1 MKAWNRG
8 GTRTRIRV
16 RRVTRRKLL
25 HGFAAAGMGALLAAC
40 GGDGSD
46 LDPFSTPGP
55 AGGGGGQDAQTG
67 AGESRQ
73 AAPQVAP
80 AGGQQVGQQA
90 GLQTGQGVG
99 QAQGAPAAEGGEG
112 QGEARVELPEPKV
125 YVMPQPLRQG
135 KALLVLVE
143 APGALASA
151 VTWQGEAFALL
162 REGDRFFG
170 FIGVEAVAPP
180 GPAALSVG
188 VWDGEWNQLLA
199 IDAFI
204 EIVEVEWTSDDIQ
217 VDEANLALLDPEVR
231 AYDVEVRRPFQ
242 SGLTPERLWSGVF
255 EAPVPD
261 GRITALY
268 GELRSFN
275 GGPITDYHSGIDYG
289 GAIGDP
295 IVAANA
301 GVVSWAGRTDRRGN
315 GVIVDHGAGVY
326 SGYYHLVEAMAESG
340 AEVSRGEVIGLMGA
354 TGLATGPHLH
364 WELVV
369 RGVTVDPIPWI
380 REREVP
386 DPLGDPDPGT
396 LLEGVNQASRPS
408 A

>member
-1 MKAWNRG
+1 MKERNRG
-8 GTRTRIRV
+8 PTRTQIRV
-16 RRVTRRKLL
+16 RRVSRRKLL

-40 GGDGSD
+40 GGGEVRG
-46 LDPFSTPGP
+46 PFDAPAPVAPEAGP
-55 AGGGGGQDAQTG
+55 DAQ
-67 AGESRQ
+67 Q
-73 AAPQVAP
+73 A
-80 AGGQQVGQQA
+80 AGGQQQAAQQVGQGQAGQQA
-90 GLQTGQGVG
+90 GQGDAPVAEEPVQ
-99 QAQGAPAAEGGEG
+99 QAEAA
-112 QGEARVELPEPKV
+112 VVLPEPKV
-125 YVMPQPLRQG
+125 YVMPQPLMQG

-143 APGALASA
+143 APGALVSA
-151 VTWQGEAFALL
+151 VTWQGESFALL
-162 REGDRFFG
+162 KEGDRFFG

-180 GPAALSVG
+180 GPAELSVG
-188 VWDGEWNQLLA
+188 VWDAGWNQLLA
-199 IDAFI
+199 IDAYI

-217 VDEANLALLDPEVR
+217 VDEANLALLDPDVR
-231 AYDVEVRRPFQ
+231 ARDVEVRRPFQ

-255 EAPVPD
+255 DAPVPD

-289 GAIGDP
+289 GAVGDP

-301 GVVSWAGRTDRRGN
+301 GVVSWAGRTDRRGK
-315 GVIVDHGAGVY
+315 GVIIDHGAGVY
-326 SGYYHLVEAMAESG
+326 SGYYHLVETIAEAG
-340 AEVSRGEVIGLMGA
+340 AGVGRGDVIGLMGA

-380 REREVP
+380 RAREVP
-386 DPLGDPDPGT
+386 DPLADPDPGT
-396 LLEGVNQASRPS
+396 LLDAVNQAERPS

>member
-1 MKAWNRG
+1 MRERNRG
-8 GTRTRIRV
+8 PTRTRIRV
-16 RRVTRRKLL
+16 RRVTRRRLL

-40 GGDGSD
+40 GGGE
-46 LDPFSTPGP
+46 LDPFASPAPAAPEAGPDAQQAAAGPRQQAGP
-55 AGGGGGQDAQTG
+55 AAGQA
-67 AGESRQ
+67 Q
-73 AAPQVAP
+73 AAQGQAA
-80 AGGQQVGQQA
+80 AGAEEQVGQA
-90 GLQTGQGVG
+90 E
-99 QAQGAPAAEGGEG
+99 PA
-112 QGEARVELPEPKV
+112 VVLPEPKV
-125 YVMPQPLRQG
+125 YVMPQPLTQG
-135 KALLVLVE
+135 KALLVLVD
-143 APGALASA
+143 APGALVSA
-151 VTWQGEAFALL
+151 VTWQGESFALL
-162 REGDRFFG
+162 KEGDRFFG

-188 VWDGEWNQLLA
+188 VWDPEWNQLLA

-204 EIVEVEWTSDDIQ
+204 EIVQVEWTSDDIQ
-217 VDEANLALLDPEVR
+217 VDAANVALLDPDVR
-231 AYDVEVRRPFQ
+231 AHDVEVRRPFQ

-255 EAPVPD
+255 DAPVPD

-295 IVAANA
+295 IVASNA

-315 GVIVDHGAGVY
+315 GVIIDHGAGVY
-326 SGYYHLVEAMAESG
+326 SGYYHLAEAMAEAG
-340 AEVSRGEVIGLMGA
+340 AKVGRGDVVGLMGA

-386 DPLGDPDPGT
+386 DPLGEPDPGT
-396 LLEGVNQASRPS
+396 QLDAVNQAALPS